1 MKGLFLSMTLL
12 LCPPPYGNAEASAA
26 TASKEASDPRFRAEL
41 DTLGGLRA
49 GVEYTLRYECTVPCD
64 SIRPPCFREP
74 IETVGEATHYRGT
87 RLELIDGRRRK
98 YTT

>member
-26 TASKEASDPRFRAEL
+26 TASQEASDPRFRAEL

-49 GVEYTLRYECTVPCD
+49 GVEYTLRYECTAPCD

-74 IETVGEATHYRGT
+74 FRISR
-87 RLELIDGRRRK
+87 
-98 YTT
+98 

>member
-74 IETVGEATHYRGT
+74 IGRVGAATRYRGA
-87 RLELIDGRRRK
+87 RLERSVGRGR
-98 YTT
+98 